1 VAGITTSLLKLFENT
16 SFELRCLM
24 CVLFYGNVYW
34 QKFYLVGVGCVREV
48 YLGYV
53 LPEDWMFAE
62 HQPAENNDND

>member
-1 VAGITTSLLKLFENT
+1 
-16 SFELRCLM
+16 M